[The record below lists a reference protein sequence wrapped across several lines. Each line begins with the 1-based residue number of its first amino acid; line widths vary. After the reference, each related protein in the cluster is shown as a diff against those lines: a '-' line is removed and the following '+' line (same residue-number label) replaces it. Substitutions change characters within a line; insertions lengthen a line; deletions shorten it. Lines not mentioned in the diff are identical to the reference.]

1 MKPKHCN
8 RCNVRLTTADDTIA
22 LARQK
27 GICSSCA
34 MSTRTFIDALFP
46 AHEPADD
53 PMYWTGNEAP
63 VAGTEGA
70 KRGMTEGRLAILI
83 FGIVLAVILGCF
95 YLLHVGAVA
104 TTNK

>member
-53 PMYWTGNEAP
+53 PMYWTGDEAP
-63 VAGTEGA
+63 VAGKERG
-70 KRGMTEGRLAILI
+70 REGMTEGRLAMLI
-83 FGIVLAVILGCF
+83 FSVVLAVICTAF
-95 YLLHVGAVA
+95 VLLHLGAVA